1 MPQEQHKSQ
10 LKLLGQHKEDQL
22 PDQHKKDQLH
32 GHYKQDLLDF
42 QVPNIVVKK

>member
-10 LKLLGQHKEDQL
+10 LKLLGQHKEGQLQGQLKEDQL
-22 PDQHKKDQLH
+22 Q

-42 QVPNIVVKK
+42 QVPNTVKK